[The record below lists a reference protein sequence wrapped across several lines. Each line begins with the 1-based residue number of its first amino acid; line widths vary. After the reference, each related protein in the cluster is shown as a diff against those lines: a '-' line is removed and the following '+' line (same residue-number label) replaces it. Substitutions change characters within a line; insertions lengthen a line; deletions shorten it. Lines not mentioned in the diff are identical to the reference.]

1 MDARIDTRP
10 LRLLVAIA
18 SYGVKNLEFLK
29 RIIGSY
35 KALPMKVSI
44 IVLSEAPKDLG
55 GGVEVVVGL
64 PSQNPWSLPFAHKPI
79 FAQRLEQFDLFVY
92 SEDDME
98 VTEQNIEAFLRVNA
112 ALEPD
117 EIAGYL
123 RYEIDSSGSRVL
135 TDVHGGYRWK
145 PDSVKRRREYTVA
158 EYTNEHAAF
167 YLLTQAQLRKAIA
180 SGGFLCEPYEGRHDM
195 LCAAATDPYTR
206 CGFRKVIC
214 ISELGSFLIRHM
226 SNLYVNRHGL
236 TLSEFEE
243 QVKTLTR
250 IRDGVHPVAT
260 LCETETKMCRMAWS
274 RSLYERPS
282 EELLQSIPRGAKDVL
297 SIGCGWGLTEAE
309 LKKRG
314 ARVTALPLDSVIGAF
329 AARHGID
336 LIHGAFDEAWEKLNG
351 RQFDS
356 VVAANLLHLQP
367 DPDHF
372 LGCCSRAVRPGGSL
386 ILSGPN
392 FDRLPTWL
400 KRTLGVGDFLKLR
413 SYSDSG
419 ISVCGPGMV
428 RRRLKT
434 EGFQVAA
441 PRWLNHALPSNRL
454 SRVRMPLG
462 RITAN
467 DWIIQAQRR
476 NT

>member
-1 MDARIDTRP
+1 
-10 LRLLVAIA
+10 
-18 SYGVKNLEFLK
+18 
-29 RIIGSY
+29 
-35 KALPMKVSI
+35 MKVQI
-44 IVLSEAPKDLG
+44 VVLSEAPKDLG
-55 GGVEVVVGL
+55 GDVEVVVGL

-79 FAQRLEQFDLFVY
+79 FAHRLEQFDLFIY

-98 VTEQNIEAFLRVNA
+98 VTEQNIEAFLRVTT

-123 RYEIDSSGSRVL
+123 RYETDPNGIKVL
-135 TDVHGGYRWK
+135 TDAHGGYRWK
-145 PDSVKRRREYTVA
+145 PDSVKRRRECTVA
-158 EYTNEHAAF
+158 EYSNEHAAF

-206 CGFRKVIC
+206 CGLRKVIC
-214 ISELGSFLIRHM
+214 ISELESFLIRHM

-236 TLSEFEE
+236 TLSDFEE
-243 QVKTLTR
+243 QVATLMK
-250 IRDGVHPVAT
+250 IRDGDHPVST
-260 LCETETKMCRMAWS
+260 LCETETKMRRMAWS
-274 RSLYERPS
+274 RSYYERPS
-282 EELLQSIPRGAKDVL
+282 EDLLRIIPAGAKDIL
-297 SIGCGWGLTEAE
+297 SIGCGWGLIEAG

-329 AARHGID
+329 AARHGIEVVY
-336 LIHGAFDEAWEKLNG
+336 GSFEETWKKLNG
-351 RQFDS
+351 KRFDC
-356 VVAANLLHLQP
+356 VIATNLLHLQL

-372 LGCCSRAVRPGGSL
+372 LRCCGLAVTPGGSL

-400 KRTLGVGDFLKLR
+400 KRTFGSGDFRKLR
-413 SYSDSG
+413 SYEDSR
-419 ISVCGPGMV
+419 INLCQPGRV
-428 RRRLKT
+428 RRRLER

-441 PRWLNHALPSNRL
+441 PVWMNHALPSKRL
-454 SRVRMPLG
+454 SQVQLPLG

-467 DWIIQAQRR
+467 DWIVQARR
-476 NT
+476 TV